1 MASGA
6 KELLGVGIIDPGFGQ
21 YQGLI
26 KAKKA
31 KSDFEL
37 RESFVAVLF
46 SLFFFRCFFFP
57 LEIVIGVM
65 SKEKDAEKK
74 MISLQ
79 NQTQEKTEK
88 VQERR

>member
-1 MASGA
+1 VGLASGA

-46 SLFFFRCFFFP
+46 SLFFFRCFFFSP
-57 LEIVIGVM
+57 GDRHRGHVQGEGCREKNDFT
-65 SKEKDAEKK
+65 SKSDARK
-74 MISLQ
+74 
-79 NQTQEKTEK
+79 N
-88 VQERR
+88 

>member
-6 KELLGVGIIDPGFGQ
+6 KELLAVGIIDPGFGQ

-26 KAKKA
+26 KAKKS

-46 SLFFFRCFFFP
+46 SLFFFRCFFS

>member
-1 MASGA
+1 
-6 KELLGVGIIDPGFGQ
+6 
-21 YQGLI
+21 
-26 KAKKA
+26 
-31 KSDFEL
+31 
-37 RESFVAVLF
+37 
-46 SLFFFRCFFFP
+46 
-57 LEIVIGVM
+57 M